1 MSSTALRT
9 FALVLIVLAVLFGV
23 AAYYMN
29 RQIETAP
36 DAEVS
41 QPLPEDDRVLAVVA
55 VEPLTPYEPVTEEDV
70 ALVPISV
77 EPAQYYT
84 DVADVVGREPVRGVA
99 TGSPVTD
106 EAFGRPNALAQAIPP
121 DTQAMSLSISDVI
134 AVGGFVQPGD
144 FVDVLIYLRSS
155 GDQVESSQSRILL
168 ENVRVL
174 AYHEQL
180 INGEADGGDDGGGR
194 RERTAVVAVPM
205 DKTTRVMLGASLG
218 ELRLSLRPPPDEP
231 AADGADTAE
240 ERLAAADGRSEG
252 DDAGAE
258 AMPEPVAPTAEAVA
272 LADADGPVSVGD
284 ESAEPKADAEN
295 KDEDEDADERVVTL
309 AELARIEDEQEADDA
324 PAPAPA
330 RRRPAQ
336 APQPTIEVYEGS
348 SASRISRPY

>member
-55 VEPLTPYEPVTEEDV
+55 VEPLTPYEPVTEED
-70 ALVPISV
+70 
-77 EPAQYYT
+77 QYST

-218 ELRLSLRPPPDEP
+218 
-231 AADGADTAE
+231 
-240 ERLAAADGRSEG
+240 
-252 DDAGAE
+252 
-258 AMPEPVAPTAEAVA
+258 
-272 LADADGPVSVGD
+272 
-284 ESAEPKADAEN
+284 
-295 KDEDEDADERVVTL
+295 
-309 AELARIEDEQEADDA
+309 
-324 PAPAPA
+324 
-330 RRRPAQ
+330 
-336 APQPTIEVYEGS
+336 
-348 SASRISRPY
+348 